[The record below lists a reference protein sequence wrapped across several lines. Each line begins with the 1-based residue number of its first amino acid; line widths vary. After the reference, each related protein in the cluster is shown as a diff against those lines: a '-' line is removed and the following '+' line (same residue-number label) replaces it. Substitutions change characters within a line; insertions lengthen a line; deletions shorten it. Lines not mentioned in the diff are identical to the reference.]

1 MTHPP
6 AAARVLLAA
15 GLSASALVSA
25 ACSVQAPPAS
35 RPEHRASPASSPA
48 GPSAERSAALTAEQV
63 RAALLTEADLGEA
76 WVPTRGAATWR
87 DGLLKASTEDTECQR
102 LLDVLYTEDLF
113 GTPTGPRATSALDDS
128 GTEAQL
134 RYQVAAH
141 RPADVDRTLDWLRSL
156 PGRCGEFMAATTR
169 GGVAYVQVSDLPLPE
184 AGDARQALRVV
195 LGGQTADGESAYLT
209 VDVAAVRVGD
219 EAITLTHGGFGDL
232 AAEVAQT
239 AVRLGAERLTQIGEQ
254 GRADV

>member
-6 AAARVLLAA
+6 AAARVLLACVLSVSA
-15 GLSASALVSA
+15 LSAA
-25 ACSVQAPPAS
+25 ACSADGRVVPP
-35 RPEHRASPASSPA
+35 PERAATSASS
-48 GPSAERSAALTAEQV
+48 SAAAAEQPGALTAAQV
-63 RAALLTEADLGEA
+63 EAALITEADLGQP

-87 DGLLKASTEDTECQR
+87 DGLLKASTQDADCQR
-102 LLDVLYTEDLF
+102 LLDALYADDLL

-141 RPADVDRTLDWLRSL
+141 PPADVDRTLDWLRSL
-156 PGRCGEFMAATTR
+156 PGRCGEFTAATTR
-169 GGVAYVQVSDLPLPE
+169 GGMAYVQVSDLPLPE

-195 LGGQTADGESAYLT
+195 LNGRTADGAAAHFT
-209 VDVAAVRVGD
+209 MDVAAVRVG
-219 EAITLTHGGFGDL
+219 ENAIALTHGGFGDL

-239 AVRLGAERLTQIGEQ
+239 AVQLGAQRLTEIRKH
-254 GRADV
+254 GRAQI